1 MLKISLS
8 FNFVTEI
15 FGIIKVEL
23 YLCGVIIKLNIKIMT
38 TTSTYNRSEIM
49 KEAWSLYRSNY
60 GTFSNCLKAAWR
72 GAKFDMK
79 QAMMVAKREAERM
92 ARYAANMEETKKYT
106 AEMIMIESMSSLYA
120 NGVYSGD

>member
-1 MLKISLS
+1 
-8 FNFVTEI
+8 
-15 FGIIKVEL
+15 
-23 YLCGVIIKLNIKIMT
+23 MT

-79 QAMMVAKREAERM
+79 QAMTVAKREAEWKIRCE
-92 ARYAANMEETKKYT
+92 ANKKASAQLT
-106 AEMIMIESMSSLYA
+106 AEEIHYATMASYYA